1 MINSDTIIALATP
14 QGTGAISVIRLSGQ
28 DSIALCNRFF
38 KGRNLEEEASHTI
51 HYGHI
56 TDSGKIL
63 DEVMVA
69 IFHSPKSFTTENIVE
84 ISCHG
89 SPYIAEQII
98 QLFVRHGARVANP
111 GEFTLRAFMNGR
123 IDLTQAEA
131 VADLISSNSQASHQ
145 VAIKQMRGGF
155 AQDLKKLRQQ
165 LIDYVALIEL
175 ELDFSEEDVEF
186 ANRDKLLSLLED
198 AEEKITKLI
207 QSFSLGNVIKHGVNT
222 VIIGRPNAGKST
234 LLNVLLN
241 EERAIVSDIPG
252 TTRDT
257 IEEMISI
264 NGIQFRFIDTA
275 GIRNTE
281 DVIERKGVEKAI
293 EKLKQST
300 VYIYLFD
307 VNTLSREEFVK
318 DINELNLLGFK
329 GLLCGNKIDKSDEN
343 NLLIFQ
349 EELDKITDKK
359 TGPQLL
365 FISSQ
370 THDNIPVLRLLLFAL
385 ATSSANTENDAEI
398 ITNVRHYE
406 ALLRARMALEK
417 AKEGLCNKISGELV
431 AFDLREVL
439 NHIGS
444 ITGEINNED
453 ILSSIFSRFCIGK

>member
-63 DEVMVA
+63 DEVMVS